1 MSDDRSADD
10 AADRQERP
18 EGGPAGSDARQ
29 PASAAAR
36 RERRS
41 DFARPAGRAE
51 LTGPSAVRR
60 ERPATP
66 DRERAGSPPARLVR
80 FLREVIAELRKVIW
94 PTRKQLVTYTAVV
107 LVFVVFVVAFVALV
121 DLGFQRVVFYVFG

>member
-1 MSDDRSADD
+1 MSDDRSAGD
-10 AADRQERP
+10 AEDREERP
-18 EGGPAGSDARQ
+18 EDGTAGTDAPQ

-41 DFARPAGRAE
+41 DITRPAGRAGR
-51 LTGPSAVRR
+51 TGPAAVGR
-60 ERPATP
+60 ERVARP
-66 DRERAGSPPARLVR
+66 DKDRTDSPPARLVR

-107 LVFVVFVVAFVALV
+107 LSSSCSS
-121 DLGFQRVVFYVFG
+121 